1 MNSQDRCLIV
11 LGAKV
16 RLLSDSWK
24 RKTLK
29 ENRDFPIFQRKIPT
43 GLLFPTESSNFAA
56 MMRRLLLI
64 CCICMAAAVATA
76 QNTAFKADTLS
87 DEIFTRMAG
96 RSFPE
101 GCTIDRHELRYLR
114 VLHIDHEGQVRQG
127 ELVCNR
133 HIANDLLDIFRQLY
147 EARYPI
153 ERIRLID
160 DYDADDERSM
170 SNNNTSCFCYRSIS
184 GSQHL
189 SKHALGMAVDI
200 NTLYNPYVKKRK
212 DGTTVVKPAAG
223 RPYVNRQK
231 QFRYKIEK
239 GDLCYRLFI
248 EHGFKWGGN
257 WRSLKDYQHF
267 EKD

>member
-11 LGAKV
+11 LDAKV
-16 RLLSDSWK
+16 RLLYIVWK
-24 RKTLK
+24 GKLL
-29 ENRDFPIFQRKIPT
+29 NHSGNFPIFQRKIPI
-43 GLLFPTESSNFAA
+43 GLLFTAESSNFAA
-56 MMRRLLLI
+56 MMRRFLLI
-64 CCICMAAAVATA
+64 CWTCMAVAVATA
-76 QNTAFKADTLS
+76 QETAFTADTLS
-87 DEIFTRMAG
+87 DEVFKRMAG

-101 GCTIDRHELRYLR
+101 ECTIDRHELRYLQ
-114 VLHIDHEGQVRQG
+114 VLHIDHKGQVHQG

-133 HIANDLLDIFRQLY
+133 RIADDLLDIFRKLY

-170 SNNNTSCFCYRSIS
+170 SNNNTSCFCYRTVT

-200 NTLYNPYVKKRK
+200 NTLYNPYVKKHK
-212 DGTTVVKPAAG
+212 DGTTIVKPAAG

-231 QFRYKIEK
+231 PFRYKIEK

-257 WRSLKDYQHF
+257 WNSLKDYQHF
-267 EKD
+267 EKN

>member
-29 ENRDFPIFQRKIPT
+29 ESRDFPIFQRKIPT

-87 DEIFTRMAG
+87 DEVFTRMAG

-133 HIANDLLDIFRQLY
+133 RIANDLLDISFMVDLAAKSIHPGL
-147 EARYPI
+147 EFPI
-153 ERIRLID
+153 GLMITIIGVPFFVYVSRKQEGD
-160 DYDADDERSM
+160 H
-170 SNNNTSCFCYRSIS
+170 FS
-184 GSQHL
+184 G
-189 SKHALGMAVDI
+189 
-200 NTLYNPYVKKRK
+200 
-212 DGTTVVKPAAG
+212 
-223 RPYVNRQK
+223 
-231 QFRYKIEK
+231 
-239 GDLCYRLFI
+239 
-248 EHGFKWGGN
+248 
-257 WRSLKDYQHF
+257 
-267 EKD
+267 